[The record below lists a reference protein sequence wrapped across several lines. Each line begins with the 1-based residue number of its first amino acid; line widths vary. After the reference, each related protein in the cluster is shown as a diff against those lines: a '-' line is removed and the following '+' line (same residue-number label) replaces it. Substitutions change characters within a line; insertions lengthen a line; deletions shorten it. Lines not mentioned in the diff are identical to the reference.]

1 MKSPHMDLDF
11 QQEKENTEECPP
23 ERPEISIVHCSLPAC
38 DLCWSFGDIVFMN
51 DSKFDPPKH
60 SYYITEMATDSIF
73 LTCGSF
79 TDSVGN
85 TVIETHVRPKRN
97 VFVS

>member
-1 MKSPHMDLDF
+1 
-11 QQEKENTEECPP
+11 
-23 ERPEISIVHCSLPAC
+23 
-38 DLCWSFGDIVFMN
+38 MN

-85 TVIETHVRPKRN
+85 TVIETHVRLKRN
-97 VFVS
+97 VFVP